1 MKSLTNQL
9 FFKAHTFFITSMLLF
24 ICLQS
29 SARSILSGP
38 DDSIVSIHSELAA
51 IKQKNLI
58 QCMNREQ
65 LSELVDYLFEMDT
78 IPADLLQE
86 INLAV
91 ANLKKNETNKIEL
104 IPVVSIPSDNSGSSF
119 PSADLYTSW
128 EINNLFPEKDML
140 KMKGDTSVTL
150 SLKANE
156 HNAFIQPFIGPITS
170 GFGWRDSTQHNGID
184 IDLNRGDKVVAAFD
198 GMVRI
203 AKRNGGFGN
212 VVIIR
217 HYNGLETVYAHLSK
231 IKVKPGQVINAGD
244 LVGLGGS
251 TGHSTGTHL
260 HFEVRFKG
268 VPINPKYLI
277 SFSEQKLL
285 CEELTI
291 KKTKWGLAAYPT
303 NAKCYTI
310 EKGDTVFE
318 IAKRFATTTASIKA
332 MNGFAAGRVRL
343 KVGQVINVAQ

>member
-1 MKSLTNQL
+1 M
-9 FFKAHTFFITSMLLF
+9 SMLLF
-24 ICLQS
+24 VASHS
-29 SARSILSGP
+29 SARSTVSGP
-38 DDSIVSIHSELAA
+38 EDSVANPIHIELTAL
-51 IKQKNLI
+51 KQKNLI
-58 QCMNREQ
+58 QCMNKEQ
-65 LSELVDYLFEMDT
+65 LSSVVDYLFEMDT
-78 IPADLLQE
+78 IPLDLLNE
-86 INLAV
+86 IRLAV
-91 ANLKKNETNKIEL
+91 ANLKNENKTIMQ
-104 IPVVSIPSDNSGSSF
+104 PVIASNVSF
-119 PSADLYTSW
+119 PAADLYTSW

-140 KMKGDTSVTL
+140 KLKGDTSVTL
-150 SLKANE
+150 VLQAEK
-156 HNAFIQPFIGPITS
+156 HGTYVHPFKGPLTS
-170 GFGWRDSTQHNGID
+170 GFGWRDSAQHNGID

-231 IKVKPGQVINAGD
+231 IKVKPGQVITAGA

-277 SFSEQKLL
+277 SFKEQKLL
-285 CEELTI
+285 CNELTI
-291 KKTKWGLAAYPT
+291 KKTKWGLAAYPPDL
-303 NAKCYTI
+303 KCYTI

-318 IAKRFATTTASIKA
+318 IAKRFATTTASIKQ
-332 MNGFAAGRVRL
+332 MNGFPSGRVRL
-343 KVGQVINVAQ
+343 RVGQVINVSP